1 MYTVQYLV
9 IFIILLVPKLETYC
23 AASCNFFDVYQ
34 VYYTYLFFKSEIK
47 MPQEANQIKICS
59 FCNIRGNW
67 MYDIYGGGLP
77 RGRLQQSQG
86 LSAWASSYSSF
97 ESLICFI
104 CIWSDTTL

>member
-9 IFIILLVPKLETYC
+9 IFIILLVPKLEKYC

-47 MPQEANQIKICS
+47 MPQEANQIKISS
-59 FCNIRGNW
+59 FRNIRGNW
-67 MYDIYGGGLP
+67 SGGLP

-86 LSAWASSYSSF
+86 LSAWASSYSRH
-97 ESLICFI
+97 LKV
-104 CIWSDTTL
+104 